1 MADGFASRE
10 SIRDDGLGA
19 ARDRGFT
26 FIELLVA
33 VVLLGTIVVATLAG
47 LRAAIVAG
55 TVDENHSKT
64 YAWLQT
70 ASDAIAT
77 TDYKS
82 CSSFSNDE
90 IVSAYQ
96 SAVDAATRPE
106 GWSTTGAMLVSS
118 VRYLSRA
125 TTTGSPE
132 VWDTNCA
139 ADNSASPVYPQL
151 VKLVVI
157 SPDGNLTRTIE
168 VIKSV

>member
-77 TDYKS
+77 TVL
-82 CSSFSNDE
+82 SS
-90 IVSAYQ
+90 
-96 SAVDAATRPE
+96 RPRSSRPFRNRPSRRSTQLID
-106 GWSTTGAMLVSS
+106 WS
-118 VRYLSRA
+118 
-125 TTTGSPE
+125 
-132 VWDTNCA
+132 
-139 ADNSASPVYPQL
+139 
-151 VKLVVI
+151 
-157 SPDGNLTRTIE
+157 
-168 VIKSV
+168 